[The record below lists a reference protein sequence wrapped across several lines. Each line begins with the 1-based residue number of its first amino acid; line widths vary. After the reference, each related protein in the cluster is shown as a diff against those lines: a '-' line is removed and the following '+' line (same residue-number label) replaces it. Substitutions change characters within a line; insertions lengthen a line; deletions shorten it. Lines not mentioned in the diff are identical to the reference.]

1 MAEKLLML
9 ALSPTMEEGVI
20 TKWVKSEGDSVS
32 QGDVLC
38 EVETDKATMEYES
51 QNEGTLLKITA
62 EEGAHVKVGNTIG
75 VIGRL
80 GEDITETLQEAS
92 KETQGPRPDAKEKKE
107 EVKEEAS
114 EQVAEKKE
122 ARVEEEEKTPAPK
135 PEKATGKI
143 RSTPLA
149 RRLAGQEGINLDEIE
164 GSGPEGR
171 ITRADVERAIEGT
184 ARPSAAAKAPAKAP
198 AAPAAGGL
206 KEETIPVS
214 QKRQTIARR
223 LSESK
228 FSAPHYYLTLSAV
241 ADRLVHAREDLNA
254 ARDQRVSLNAF
265 LMKFAAETLRRH
277 PDVNSTW
284 RTDTIVRHASCDI
297 ALAMQMPEGLVAP
310 IVRNC
315 EAKGIVQIDA
325 ELRALVEK
333 ARAGKLALE
342 DYEGSTF
349 TVSNLGAFGIEHFTA
364 IINPPGSAVLAVGQI
379 RPEPVV
385 DDANRVHVQ
394 RIMKMT
400 LSCDHRVIDGAVGAK
415 FLRDLKEIIEYPV
428 RGLY

>member
-1 MAEKLLML
+1 MAERLLML
-9 ALSPTMEEGVI
+9 ALSPTMEEGVV
-20 TKWVKSEGDSVS
+20 TKWVKSEGDTVS

-75 VIGRL
+75 VIGEE
-80 GEDITETLQEAS
+80 GEDITEVLEEAA
-92 KETQGPRPDAKEKKE
+92 KEAEGGKKERAKPQAKEEEAAEKEKKE
-107 EVKEEAS
+107 KA
-114 EQVAEKKE
+114 
-122 ARVEEEEKTPAPK
+122 PAAK
-135 PEKATGKI
+135 PEKEKGRI

-149 RRLAGQEGINLDEIE
+149 RRLASQEGIKLGEIE
-164 GSGPEGR
+164 GSGPDGR
-171 ITRADVERAIEGT
+171 ITRADVEKAIEG
-184 ARPSAAAKAPAKAP
+184 AAPPAAAKAARP
-198 AAPAAGGL
+198 AAPARAEL

-241 ADRLVHAREDLNA
+241 ADRLLHAREDLNA
-254 ARDQRVSLNAF
+254 SREQRISLNAF
-265 LMKFAAETLRRH
+265 LMKFVAETLRRH

-284 RTDTIVRHASCDI
+284 HTDTIVRHASCDI

-310 IVRNC
+310 VVRNC
-315 EAKGIVQIDA
+315 EAKGIVQIDE

-333 ARAGKLALE
+333 ARTGKLALE
-342 DYEGSTF
+342 DYEASTF

-385 DDANRVHVQ
+385 DETNRVHVQ

-415 FLRDLKEIIEYPV
+415 FLRDLKEMIEYPV